1 MPRVKKYKSSK
12 RTYTYKRNFSSGY
25 SYSGRRKRS
34 NGSLKKIFGFTFKLL
49 KPVLVLGILFAVIFY
64 GFKFTSSK
72 IYASDMLLIENIE
85 VTGCKNVAA
94 TEIKELVY
102 FKVGDK
108 LLRLNLS
115 RAQKE
120 IQKEK
125 PELKMVSMSRSWK
138 NKSVSIE
145 LVERKPEVFI
155 YQNKSLFGLDFDNMP
170 FPLIGNM
177 VDTQVPVLKYRTVPE
192 RTELLNFIKISKPYF
207 GTFFSQIKEIYLE
220 EITNDVVFV
229 TKEGTKIFFGQIKKN
244 DIEPKIKKMLKILN
258 DTNNK
263 FDGLEYIDL
272 TFLDLSKDKN
282 KVIIKP
288 VQQEEKTK

>member
-1 MPRVKKYKSSK
+1 MPKIKKYNSSK

-25 SYSGRRKRS
+25 SYSGKKRKNS
-34 NGSLKKIFGFTFKLL
+34 SFKKIFSFTFKLL
-49 KPVLVLGILFAVIFY
+49 KPVLILGTIFVVIFY
-64 GFKFTSSK
+64 AFKFTSSK

-85 VTGCKNVAA
+85 VNGCKNVVA

-108 LLRLNLS
+108 LLRINLS

-125 PELKMVSMSRSWK
+125 PELKMISMSRSWK

-155 YQNKSLFGLDFDNMP
+155 YQNKNLFGLDFDNMP

-177 VDTQVPVLKYRTVPE
+177 VDTQVPVLKYKTVPE
-192 RTELLNFIKISKPYF
+192 RTELLNFIKISKPYMDS
-207 GTFFSQIKEIYLE
+207 FFSQIKEIYLE
-220 EITNDVVFV
+220 EITNDVVFI
-229 TKEGTKIFFGQIKKN
+229 TREGAKIFFGQIKKN
-244 DIEPKIKKMLKILN
+244 DIENKIKKMLKILN
-258 DTNNK
+258 DSNK
-263 FDGLEYIDL
+263 RFDGLEYVDL
-272 TFLDLSKDKN
+272 TFLDLSKN
-282 KVIIKP
+282 KVIVKSIQKE
-288 VQQEEKTK
+288 QDTK

>member
-1 MPRVKKYKSSK
+1 MPKIKKYTSRK
-12 RTYTYKRNFSSGY
+12 RTYSYKRNFSTGY
-25 SYSGRRKRS
+25 SYSGKKRK
-34 NGSLKKIFGFTFKLL
+34 NGSFKKIFSFTFKIF
-49 KPVLVLGILFAVIFY
+49 KPVLVLGIIFVAVFY
-64 GFKFTSSK
+64 AFKFTSSK

-85 VTGCKNVAA
+85 VNGCTNVAA

-125 PELKMVSMSRSWK
+125 PELKMVSMSRNWK

-155 YQNKSLFGLDFDNMP
+155 YQNKNLFGLDFDNMP

-192 RTELLNFIKISKPYF
+192 RSELLNFIKASKPYL
-207 GTFFSQIKEIYLE
+207 GTFFSQIKEICLE

-244 DIEPKIKKMLKILN
+244 DIEPKIKKMLKIIN
-258 DTNNK
+258 DTSNK
-263 FDGLEYIDL
+263 FNGLEYIDL

-288 VQQEEKTK
+288 IQQEEKTK

>member
-1 MPRVKKYKSSK
+1 MPKIKKYNSSK

-25 SYSGRRKRS
+25 SYSGKKRKNS
-34 NGSLKKIFGFTFKLL
+34 SFKKIFSFTFRLL
-49 KPVLVLGILFAVIFY
+49 KPVLILGTIFVVIFY
-64 GFKFTSSK
+64 AFKFTSSK

-85 VTGCKNVAA
+85 VNGCKNVVA

-108 LLRLNLS
+108 LLRINLS

-125 PELKMVSMSRSWK
+125 PELKMISMSRSWK

-155 YQNKSLFGLDFDNMP
+155 YQNKNLFGLDFDNMP

-177 VDTQVPVLKYRTVPE
+177 VDTQVPILKYKTVPE
-192 RTELLNFIKISKPYF
+192 RTELLNFIKISKPYMDS
-207 GTFFSQIKEIYLE
+207 FFSQIKEIYLE
-220 EITNDVVFV
+220 EITNDVVFI
-229 TKEGTKIFFGQIKKN
+229 TREGAKIFFGQIKKN
-244 DIEPKIKKMLKILN
+244 DIENKIKKMLQILN
-258 DTNNK
+258 DSNK
-263 FDGLEYIDL
+263 RFDGLEYVDL
-272 TFLDLSKDKN
+272 TFLDLSKN
-282 KVIIKP
+282 KVIVKSIQKE
-288 VQQEEKTK
+288 QDTK

>member
-1 MPRVKKYKSSK
+1 MPKIKKYNSSK

-25 SYSGRRKRS
+25 SYSGKKRKNS
-34 NGSLKKIFGFTFKLL
+34 SFKKIFSFTFKLL
-49 KPVLVLGILFAVIFY
+49 KPVLILGTIFVVIFY
-64 GFKFTSSK
+64 AFKFTSSK

-85 VTGCKNVAA
+85 VNGCKNVVA

-108 LLRLNLS
+108 LLRINLS

-125 PELKMVSMSRSWK
+125 PELKMISMSRSWK

-155 YQNKSLFGLDFDNMP
+155 YQNKNLFGLDFDNMP

-177 VDTQVPVLKYRTVPE
+177 VDTQVPVLKYKTVPE
-192 RTELLNFIKISKPYF
+192 RTELLNFIKISKPYMDS
-207 GTFFSQIKEIYLE
+207 FFSQIKEIYLE
-220 EITNDVVFV
+220 EITNDVVFI
-229 TKEGTKIFFGQIKKN
+229 TREGSKIFFGQIKKN
-244 DIEPKIKKMLKILN
+244 DIENKIKKMLKILN
-258 DTNNK
+258 DSNK
-263 FDGLEYIDL
+263 RFDGLEYVDL
-272 TFLDLSKDKN
+272 TFLDLSKN
-282 KVIIKP
+282 KVIVKSIQKE
-288 VQQEEKTK
+288 QDTK

>member
-1 MPRVKKYKSSK
+1 MPKIKKYNSSK

-25 SYSGRRKRS
+25 SYSGKKRKNS
-34 NGSLKKIFGFTFKLL
+34 SFKKIFSFTFKLL
-49 KPVLVLGILFAVIFY
+49 KPVLILGTIFVVIFY
-64 GFKFTSSK
+64 AFKFTSSK

-85 VTGCKNVAA
+85 VNGCKNVVA

-108 LLRLNLS
+108 LLRINLS

-125 PELKMVSMSRSWK
+125 PELKMISMSRSWK

-155 YQNKSLFGLDFDNMP
+155 YQNKNLFGLDFDNMP

-177 VDTQVPVLKYRTVPE
+177 VDTQVPVLKYKTVPE
-192 RTELLNFIKISKPYF
+192 RTELLNFIKISKPYMDS
-207 GTFFSQIKEIYLE
+207 FFSQIKEIYLE
-220 EITNDVVFV
+220 EITNDVVFI
-229 TKEGTKIFFGQIKKN
+229 TREGVKIFFGQIKKN
-244 DIEPKIKKMLKILN
+244 DIENKIKKMLQILN
-258 DTNNK
+258 DSNK
-263 FDGLEYIDL
+263 RFDGLEYVDL
-272 TFLDLSKDKN
+272 TFLDLSKN
-282 KVIIKP
+282 KVIVKSIQKE
-288 VQQEEKTK
+288 QDTK